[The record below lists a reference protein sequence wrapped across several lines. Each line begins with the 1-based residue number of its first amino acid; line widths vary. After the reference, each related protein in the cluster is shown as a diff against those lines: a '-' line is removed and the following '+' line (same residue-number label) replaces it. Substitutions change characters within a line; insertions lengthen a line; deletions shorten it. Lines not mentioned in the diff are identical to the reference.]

1 MARHPLNCPVTL
13 IPIKRWHPGQ
23 SSVPSHTWVIAY
35 DIADD
40 RRRAQVARVL
50 EGHGLRVQWSVF
62 ECRLNRT
69 EMQALRRRLLELAEP
84 GADRLRFYPLCGPCS
99 LRISEQGL
107 SASRDRG

>member
-1 MARHPLNCPVTL
+1 MAPRPV
-13 IPIKRWHPGQ
+13 
-23 SSVPSHTWVIAY
+23 SVPSHTWVIAY

-69 EMQALRRRLLELAEP
+69 EMQALRHRLLDLAEP
-84 GADRLRFYPLCGPCS
+84 GADRLRFYPLCGPCCG
-99 LRISEQGL
+99 RISEQGL
-107 SASRDRG
+107 GAIETDGEDGYRVI

>member
-1 MARHPLNCPVTL
+1 MAPRPV
-13 IPIKRWHPGQ
+13 
-23 SSVPSHTWVIAY
+23 SVPSHTWVIAY

-40 RRRAQVARVL
+40 RRRAHVARVL

-62 ECRLNRT
+62 ECRCNRT

-84 GADRLRFYPLCGPCS
+84 GADRLRFYPLCGPCA

-107 SASRDRG
+107 GAIETDGEGGYRVI

>member
-1 MARHPLNCPVTL
+1 MAPRPV
-13 IPIKRWHPGQ
+13 
-23 SSVPSHTWVIAY
+23 SVPSHTWVIAY

-62 ECRLNRT
+62 ECRLNLT
-69 EMQALRRRLLELAEP
+69 EMQRMRRRLLDLVEP
-84 GADRLRFYPLCGPCS
+84 GSDRLRFYPLCGPCS

-107 SASRDRG
+107 GAIEIDSEGGYRVI